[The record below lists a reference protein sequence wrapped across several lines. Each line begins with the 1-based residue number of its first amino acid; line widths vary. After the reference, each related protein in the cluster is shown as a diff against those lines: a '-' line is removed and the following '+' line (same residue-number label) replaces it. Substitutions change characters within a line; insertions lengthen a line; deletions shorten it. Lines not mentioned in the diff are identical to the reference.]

1 MQGERE
7 QFGLGM
13 IYSSCPSEL
22 VDIRPRGAAP
32 ALHDP
37 PVGLL
42 PWQKQAGSTHFGN
55 VNAFPARNPMNF
67 SLSPWVQLRAM
78 PPIPQDGASSQ
89 RGGSKSCSPPAPA
102 LQLGSPGRCE
112 PRNECL
118 AKWIPNFASPK
129 ANV

>member
-13 IYSSCPSEL
+13 IYSSRASGPVDTRPS
-22 VDIRPRGAAP
+22 GAAP
-32 ALHDP
+32 APHGP

-42 PWQKQAGSTHFGN
+42 PWQKQAGSTRFGN

-67 SLSPWVQLRAM
+67 SLSPCVQLGAM

-89 RGGSKSCSPPAPA
+89 RGGCKSCSPPAPA

-118 AKWIPNFASPK
+118 AKWIPNFASPRAK
-129 ANV
+129 I